1 MRARSETR
9 PPAALYPDIPGF
21 PVLNRQRVCARL
33 TRSATLFPMPAASTT
48 LRVLAVSVIAS
59 LTVTGCQTLDDA
71 GRALGRADVVNDMAS
86 RLDRAL
92 ELTYSADY
100 LLPGGQTATMAQAQD
115 PARSAYTWPGGRLTV
130 TPEATTRCETAAGRA
145 TCTLEAPPAPNAKPS
160 VALFAEAKRR
170 GLVTPPIVVGLLT
183 TAALDPDAE
192 IAQSS
197 TTLAGQHATCVD
209 VQQSAGDFT
218 ACVTTQGAL
227 GSFTG
232 QVDGKPVE
240 LALTRYR
247 DAVDGTAFDLPTG
260 AGVVDRRPATS

>member
-1 MRARSETR
+1 
-9 PPAALYPDIPGF
+9 
-21 PVLNRQRVCARL
+21 
-33 TRSATLFPMPAASTT
+33 MPAASTT

-71 GRALGRADVVNDMAS
+71 GRALGRSDLVNDMAA
-86 RLDRAL
+86 RLDGAL

-100 LLPGGQTATMAQAQD
+100 LLPGGQAATMAQAQD

-130 TPEATTRCETAAGRA
+130 TPEATARCETAAGKA

-160 VALFAEAKRR
+160 VALFTEAKRQ
-170 GLVTPPIVVGLLT
+170 GLVTPPVVVGLLT
-183 TAALDPDAE
+183 AAALDPDAV

-197 TTLAGQHATCVD
+197 TTLAGHHASCVD
-209 VQQSAGDFT
+209 VEQAAGDFT
-218 ACVTTQGAL
+218 ACVTTDGVL

-232 QVDGKPVE
+232 QVDGRPVE

-247 DAVDGTAFDLPTG
+247 EAVDGEAFELPAG